1 MKPVLVDTSAL
12 VAAFDRGA
20 ATHEATKAAFESLGK
35 RPLATC
41 QAVVTEACFL
51 FQSRRLH
58 GARRDLLVNVATG
71 RLGLHDAVVATVNAL
86 MDRYERVPMQF
97 ADGCLVDLAD
107 QLETDDILTLDGDFR
122 MYRWRRK
129 RRFRMWPDAT
139 A

>member
-1 MKPVLVDTSAL
+1 VKPVLVDTSAL
-12 VAAFDRGA
+12 VAAFDRAA
-20 ATHEATKAAFESLGK
+20 ATHEDTKAAFASLGK
-35 RPLATC
+35 RPLVTC

-58 GARRDLLVNVATG
+58 GARKDLLVNVATG
-71 RLGLHDAVVATVNAL
+71 RLRLDDAVIATVNAL
-86 MDRYERVPMQF
+86 MDHYERVPMQF

-107 QLETDDILTLDGDFR
+107 QLETDDILTLDSEFR
-122 MYRWRRK
+122 TDRWRRK